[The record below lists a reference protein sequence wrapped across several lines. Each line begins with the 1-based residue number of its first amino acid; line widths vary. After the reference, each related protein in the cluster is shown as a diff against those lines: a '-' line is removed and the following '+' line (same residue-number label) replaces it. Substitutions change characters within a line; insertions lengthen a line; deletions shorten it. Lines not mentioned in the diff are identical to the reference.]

1 MLFTSAW
8 RNKRDE
14 KLVESMAAVNEFM
27 TRTSMSSESYR
38 SERFGGFMKN
48 ISGTLLALVFV
59 FFSLISLISVNRSW
73 DNSPSPLGDTPSRV
87 SELGLRFAM
96 QR

>member
-1 MLFTSAW
+1 
-8 RNKRDE
+8 
-14 KLVESMAAVNEFM
+14 
-27 TRTSMSSESYR
+27 
-38 SERFGGFMKN
+38 MKN

-73 DNSPSPLGDTPSRV
+73 DNSPSQLGDTPSRV
-87 SELGLRFAM
+87 SDLGLRFAM

>member
-1 MLFTSAW
+1 M
-8 RNKRDE
+8 KDI
-14 KLVESMAAVNEFM
+14 
-27 TRTSMSSESYR
+27 SS
-38 SERFGGFMKN
+38 
-48 ISGTLLALVFV
+48 TLIALIFV

-73 DNSPSPLGDTPSRV
+73 DNSPSPLGDNPSRV